1 MGSMKGPQPTVTTGP
16 SKNEPV
22 KMPEVGDM
30 EHFHKMA
37 TSGALTDLLF
47 KLGGTRKNK

>member
-1 MGSMKGPQPTVTTGP
+1 MTAMKGPQVKVPTGP

-30 EHFHKMA
+30 EHFHRMA
-37 TSGALTDLLF
+37 NSGELTDMLF
-47 KLGGTRKNK
+47 KLGGTRKT

>member
-1 MGSMKGPQPTVTTGP
+1 MKSGLKGPQPNVPTGP

-30 EHFHKMA
+30 EHFHRMA
-37 TSGALTDLLF
+37 TSGALTDLIM
-47 KLGGTRKNK
+47 KIAGTKK